1 MVIMV
6 IMSQPPKCHSAK
18 MSGAKMWVCKN
29 FGMWYEK
36 SFLLGVFHFSILAP
50 SSVQFSVHIGPHPL
64 PSSRLWHMMSCR
76 AAKMLCCQNVVL
88 PNCHVAKV
96 LWCQNDCCLKV
107 VLPKCRSAEM
117 WRVPKCR
124 SVEMSW
130 CQRKKKCRNV
140 VLPKCRAA
148 KMLCYQ
154 SVFCQ
159 NVVLPIC
166 PLPGCRAAQVV
177 VMPKCVLPNCR
188 VFQIVRC
195 REVGE
200 PLKMVGW
207 WTLPAGLRPCSG
219 GWWQ

>member
-1 MVIMV
+1 M
-6 IMSQPPKCHSAK
+6 
-18 MSGAKMWVCKN
+18 KN
-29 FGMWYEK
+29 PSCWE
-36 SFLLGVFHFSILAP
+36 FSIFPFWHPPL
-50 SSVQFSVHIGPHPL
+50 FSVVYILALIPYPAAGCGTWCHVVL
-64 PSSRLWHMMSCR
+64 PKCR
-76 AAKMLCCQNVVL
+76 AAKVLC
-88 PNCHVAKV
+88 
-96 LWCQNDCCLKV
+96 CQNDCCLKV

-124 SVEMSW
+124 SVKMLW
-130 CQRKKKCRNV
+130 CQRKKKCHNV
-140 VLPKCRAA
+140 MLPKCCAA

-200 PLKMVGW
+200 P
-207 WTLPAGLRPCSG
+207 PAAAPPWRQYWSTETGCSL
-219 GWWQ
+219 

>member
-1 MVIMV
+1 
-6 IMSQPPKCHSAK
+6 
-18 MSGAKMWVCKN
+18 MWDI
-29 FGMWYEK
+29 
-36 SFLLGVFHFSILAP
+36 LGGSI
-50 SSVQFSVHIGPHPL
+50 STPHNTTQHYTTPHNTTQHHTTL
-64 PSSRLWHMMSCR
+64 HNTTQHHTKCR
-76 AAKMLCCQNVVL
+76 A
-88 PNCHVAKV
+88 AKV

-107 VLPKCRSAEM
+107 ILPKCRSAEM

-200 PLKMVGW
+200 PFN
-207 WTLPAGLRPCSG
+207 GLCLFCN
-219 GWWQ
+219 Q